1 MTSQQLVFGWRT
13 ALLLFASM
21 QMAAIA
27 VALWRP
33 LANRVANRLL
43 SCLLVVL
50 VGVVTPYVIGF
61 AGFYD
66 RFPWLSFAPFA
77 VPLAIGPLLYGY
89 AHAIAFGGVPGRFRL
104 HLAPAAVQFLYQAIV
119 FVQPLPAKNAW
130 DAHGTPFVEPVLTL
144 ALIVSLAGYGFASL
158 RMLRLYRARLAQQRS
173 DDDRL
178 SARWLTRAVLAL
190 LIILLVSLGYEGW
203 NRVVAPLDYFGD
215 VGRYLAIAAVGCYLA
230 VEGWRHADLP
240 LTRLPERL
248 EPDAVPPSRDW
259 RAVGETWAGQV
270 RAGQWH
276 RDPELSLTRLAGL
289 LGTNSAHVSRA
300 LNEGLGFNFSTF
312 IGRLRC
318 EDVAAALRS
327 GDQADLL
334 ALALDAGFGSKA
346 TFNRAFRAEYGQS
359 PSAYRQQHGSNP
371 K

>member
-1 MTSQQLVFGWRT
+1 
-13 ALLLFASM
+13 
-21 QMAAIA
+21 
-27 VALWRP
+27 
-33 LANRVANRLL
+33 
-43 SCLLVVL
+43 
-50 VGVVTPYVIGF
+50 
-61 AGFYD
+61 
-66 RFPWLSFAPFA
+66 

-144 ALIVSLAGYGFASL
+144 AMVVSLAGYGFASL

-215 VGRYLAIAAVGCYLA
+215 VGRYLAIAGVGCYLA

-276 RDPELSLTRLAGL
+276 RDPELSLMRLAGL

-327 GDQADLL
+327 GDHADLL

-346 TFNRAFRAEYGQS
+346 TFNRAFRAEYGKS